1 MKDEHQDI
9 LKKLIIKKRINN
21 LENKSTGV
29 YIYRSHPEL
38 KKTFFASCIYRHTSM
53 EISDL
58 NKYFVSNLIEKLF
71 LKNKK

>member
-1 MKDEHQDI
+1 MKDDHQDI

-38 KKTFFASCIYRHTSM
+38 KK
-53 EISDL
+53 
-58 NKYFVSNLIEKLF
+58 NF
-71 LKNKK
+71 LCRLHI